1 MRKSEILVGLD
12 LGSSRIKLV
21 VADATDRE
29 LPEILGTGE
38 SDSRGIESG
47 VIVNMEKASDA
58 IRSAVEAAEE
68 SADVDVGRVLVAID
82 GEHIK
87 GIDSRGVIAV
97 SRTAGEITRDEVGA
111 VLDAAK
117 TLALPVGRAI
127 LEVLPQEFFVDGQ
140 RGIRDPIGM
149 SGVRL
154 GSNVH
159 IVTAS
164 QQAVDNVT
172 RAVRRAG
179 LRAASVTLRPLA
191 AAEASLSD
199 DEKEL
204 GVLLVNLG
212 GGTTGLVLY
221 QGGAV
226 RHVAAIGWGGMS
238 VTNDI
243 AVGLGVPVAKAEQ
256 LKRDSACAMVSMAED
271 AAIEIPSVGG
281 RPPRESSVQMLA
293 AIVEPRVR
301 EILEMV
307 LNELRSTEYSTKV
320 PAGVVLTGGGARLD
334 GVCEVAEDVFGMPAR
349 VGLPGRASGQ
359 FGALADPAYAAAV
372 GTTLLA
378 VGSSSSGRLTGKRP
392 IAATVQRVRQWVDSL
407 L

>member
-1 MRKSEILVGLD
+1 VRKSEILVGLD
-12 LGSSRIKLV
+12 LGSSRVKAV
-21 VADATDRE
+21 VADTSDRG

-47 VIVNMEKASDA
+47 VIVNMEKASES
-58 IRSAVEAAEE
+58 IRAAVEAAEE
-68 SADVDVGRVLVAID
+68 SADVDIGRVLVAID

-97 SRTAGEITRDEVGA
+97 SRTAGEITRDEVA
-111 VLDAAK
+111 TVLDAAK

-164 QQAVDNVT
+164 QQVVDNVS

-191 AAEASLSD
+191 AAEASLSE

-204 GVLLVNLG
+204 GVLLINLG

-226 RHVAAIGWGGMS
+226 RHVAAIGWGGLS

-243 AVGLGVPVAKAEQ
+243 AVGLGIPVSRAEQ
-256 LKRDSACAMVSMAED
+256 LKRESACAMVSLAED
-271 AAIEIPSVGG
+271 AVLEIPSVGG
-281 RPPRESSVQMLA
+281 RPPRESSLMMLA

-307 LNELRSTEYSTKV
+307 LNELRSTEYSAKV
-320 PAGVVLTGGGARLD
+320 PAGVVLTGGGARLE

-349 VGLPGRASGQ
+349 VGLPGHASGQ

-378 VGSSSSGRLTGKRP
+378 AGSPAGRVIGERP